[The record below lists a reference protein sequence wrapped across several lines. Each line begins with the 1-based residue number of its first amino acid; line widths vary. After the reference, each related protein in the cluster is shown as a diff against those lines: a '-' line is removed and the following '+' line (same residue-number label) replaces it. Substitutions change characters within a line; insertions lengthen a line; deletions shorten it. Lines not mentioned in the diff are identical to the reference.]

1 MLVYI
6 IAAITL
12 DGFIGKSADHRST
25 EWTSPED
32 KKFFINRTKQ
42 SGAILMG
49 STTYN
54 TIGRPLPGRLNLIY
68 TNHPEKY
75 PSDNPQ
81 LLRTTNLPPKEL
93 VHQLQATGYKEL
105 AICGGGTI
113 YSLFMAAG
121 VVDKLYLT
129 VEPVLFGQGI
139 PLFSQPLNQK
149 LKLAKLDHL
158 SSQTLLLEYDV
169 EK

>member
-105 AICGGGTI
+105 AICGGSTI